1 MKLLLD
7 QNLSHRLVGALE
19 SSYAGSI
26 HVRDIGLASA
36 SDDVVWSRAQQH
48 GLMIVTKDADFHQMS
63 LLKGHPPKVVWI
75 RRGNCSTAEIEEILR
90 TRRADLEAFDRDPVA
105 SLLTLD

>member
-1 MKLLLD
+1 MLLLD
-7 QNLSHRLVGALE
+7 QNLSHTLVGALE

-26 HVRDIGLASA
+26 HVRGIGLASA
-36 SDDVVWSRAQQH
+36 SDDVVWTHAQQH

-75 RRGNCSTAEIEEILR
+75 RRAIARRPRSRRSSGLLERISKPSTV
-90 TRRADLEAFDRDPVA
+90 TQ
-105 SLLTLD
+105 